1 MRQIGCETV
10 RWTGSRRIVVWLFW
24 LSLLAACARHSPP
37 PLRPASAPPSLGPP
51 SLGPRSAP
59 AARPSEGRAASNLVE
74 LDETNTEL
82 QSSDDPLQFAES
94 ESAFSC
100 PDRQSMNDP
109 EKPATWRSALARLH
123 VTRPARLW
131 ASIGP
136 ASSLRGKERSL
147 LLLVRLAEDGTLA
160 PAACGAAWGVDLEP
174 GHYLIYGATRT
185 RQNNDSVPGFLYRVS
200 QVGDR
205 SCAAELATRG
215 VHDWNGEFPFSV
227 QPAADL
233 NGDGT
238 PDLAVT
244 YQYAYLNPG
253 TRLLVSTP
261 YPECYRIVLDEASA
275 VQLRRTRTRGWR
287 DIELHY
293 WSLHPDPFF
302 GGRMTV
308 SFAGRYDPQ
317 LGGYAPFRFDR
328 CADGFPENQS
338 DTALRERLCNSHY
351 RAAPP
356 LSLLDQIERWLA
368 SAPAERPVWD
378 LGEPG
383 RALLD
388 AIDERG
394 MRFSLEPEDECPAR
408 GDTRVFTANLKL
420 RSDTDSEQSWTRE
433 LFVNFELRAH
443 ETIAR
448 VTSVSD
454 SSPCPVAPQAPE
466 ALDYVSEW
474 LAAGP
479 TRTNAPNLSSARSR
493 LRRALQA
500 DRLRISDVR
509 SCASEPQ
516 NPTWL
521 WSAQLSSG
529 SADDSIDTPFYLRL
543 SAPQGHWQV
552 LAVSSV
558 APPQCPLR

>member
-1 MRQIGCETV
+1 ML
-10 RWTGSRRIVVWLFW
+10 WLFW

-37 PLRPASAPPSLGPP
+37 ALRPAIPPSQ
-51 SLGPRSAP
+51 SSQSATARNAP
-59 AARPSEGRAASNLVE
+59 APHPSEQRSASNLVV
-74 LDETNTEL
+74 LDESNAEL
-82 QSSDDPLQFAES
+82 QSNDDPLPFADS

-100 PDRQSMNDP
+100 PDGQSMNDA
-109 EKPATWRSALARLH
+109 EKPATWRSALARLDA
-123 VTRPARLW
+123 TRPARLW
-131 ASIGP
+131 ASSGP
-136 ASSLRGKERSL
+136 TSSLRNQERSL
-147 LLLVRLAEDGTLA
+147 LLLVRLADDGTIA
-160 PAACGAAWGVDLEP
+160 PVACGAAWGVDLEP
-174 GHYLIYGATRT
+174 GHYLVYGATRT

-200 QVGDR
+200 QAGDR
-205 SCAAELATRG
+205 SCPAELATRG
-215 VHDWNGEFPFSV
+215 VHDWDGEFPFSV
-227 QPAADL
+227 RPAGDL

-238 PDLAVT
+238 PDLAVA

-253 TRLLVSTP
+253 TRLLVSRP

-275 VQLRRTRTRGWR
+275 IELRRTRTRGWR

-308 SFAGRYDPQ
+308 SFAGRYDSQ
-317 LGGYAPFRFDR
+317 LGAYTPFRFDG

-356 LSLLDQIERWLA
+356 LSLIDQIERWLA
-368 SAPAERPVWD
+368 SAPAERPLWD

-394 MRFSLEPEDECPAR
+394 MRFRLEPEDECPAR
-408 GDTRVFTANLKL
+408 GNTRVFTTNLKL
-420 RSDTDSEQSWTRE
+420 RSDTDSEQTWTRE
-433 LFVNFELRAH
+433 LFVNFELGAR
-443 ETIAR
+443 ETLAR

-454 SSPCPVAPQAPE
+454 SSPCPLAPEASE

-474 LAAGP
+474 LAGDP
-479 TRTNAPNLSSARSR
+479 TRTRDPNLSSARSR
-493 LRRALQA
+493 LQRALRA
-500 DRLRISDVR
+500 DRLQILDVR

-516 NPTWL
+516 DPTWL
-521 WSAQLSSG
+521 WSAVLSSG
-529 SADDSIDTPFYLRL
+529 SADDPIYTPYYLRL
-543 SAPQGHWQV
+543 SANQGHWQV